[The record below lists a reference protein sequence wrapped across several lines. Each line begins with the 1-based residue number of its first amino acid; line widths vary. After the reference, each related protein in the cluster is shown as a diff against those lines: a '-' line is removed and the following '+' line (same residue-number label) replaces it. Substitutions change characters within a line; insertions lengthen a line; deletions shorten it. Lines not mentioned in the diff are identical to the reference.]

1 MRGSVPVAVSVVIV
15 VMPVRVV
22 MGVIMVVRMIM
33 GMRVTVVM
41 PVVMCVIVP
50 MIMLFGVM
58 MVPVVV
64 SMIVRMIVA
73 AGAVVVGGL
82 LGAEGPRHRLGGAA
96 GAAHQ
101 LRRARRHVEHLGA
114 DLGRDVAAAELP
126 GEAQEPGRAA
136 RAHFEERLLGGA
148 HADEPPV
155 LQAQRI
161 TILQARGPLQGQ
173 IDAKPARRV
182 EMGMALRAGRVI
194 EGDRVDDLI
203 GPDGGLADDL
213 TGCGHGILGR
223 RNGGGR
229 GRRRPTFLQQV
240 RIRWQARAE
249 MSCPG
254 ANQPQSWPFRLP
266 VL

>member
-22 MGVIMVVRMIM
+22 MVVRMIM
-33 GMRVTVVM
+33 GMRVTVGM
-41 PVVMCVIVP
+41 PVVMCVIMP
-50 MIMLFGVM
+50 MIVLFGVM

-64 SMIVRMIVA
+64 PMIVRVIVA
-73 AGAVVVGGL
+73 AGAMVVGGL

-96 GAAHQ
+96 RAAHQ
-101 LRRARRHVEHLGA
+101 FRRARRHVEHLGA

-136 RAHFEERLLGGA
+136 RAHFQQRLLGGA
-148 HADEPPV
+148 HADKPPV
-155 LQAQRI
+155 LQAQRVA
-161 TILQARGPLQGQ
+161 ILQARGPLQGQ
-173 IDAKPARRV
+173 IDAEPARRV
-182 EMGMALRAGRVI
+182 EMSVALRAGRMI

-249 MSCPG
+249 MSCPS
-254 ANQPQSWPFRLP
+254 ANRPQSWPFRLP